1 MAKHIQAICW
11 QIVNNLLALK
21 GLKLDNFLGNSD
33 LFSMK
38 QLSILKGNVGL
49 IRNRWYFT

>member
-1 MAKHIQAICW
+1 MAKHIQTICR
-11 QIVNNLLALK
+11 QIVNNLSALK

-38 QLSILKGNVGL
+38 QLSILKDNAGL